1 MGEPGEQGWR
11 ARIMRRVM
19 SHNRWIF
26 HALSTTLHAMT
37 AEPQRFVHLRQALIL
52 LAMAAA
58 MAVIFALDTLTEY
71 AVAAAVFHTAII
83 LVAVRWFSP
92 RLVIAFTGL
101 CITLTLASFALTPAG
116 AYRTG
121 LINTGISILAIVITA
136 YLGLKMVAA
145 QNAAHAAQ
153 TQLLRITQA
162 TSLGQ
167 VTASI
172 AHEVN
177 QPLAAIVTSGNACQR
192 WLAQQPPN
200 LEKAGQALE
209 RILGDAQRASD
220 VIARIR
226 SMARGEAPSKQKFD
240 LNDAVREMVHLSGAD
255 LNQRSIAMDLQLAP
269 GLAPA
274 WCDRVQFLQVLGNL
288 LLNAMDAMQDTPVV
302 QRRITVAT
310 QSLGQ
315 QLALTVMDAGEGLS
329 MSAKAH
335 LFDAFWTTK
344 RDGMG
349 LGLNICRN
357 MAEANGG
364 RIWATDR
371 EDGRSGVVFHVTI
384 AAFVAAG
391 DAAAGGNRFG

>member
-1 MGEPGEQGWR
+1 MTGESGEQGRR
-11 ARIMRRVM
+11 AHIMRCAM
-19 SHNRWIF
+19 SHNRRIF
-26 HALSTTLHAMT
+26 HVLSTTLHAMT
-37 AEPQRFVHLRQALIL
+37 AEPQRFLHLRQALIL

-83 LVAVRWFSP
+83 LVAVRWFNP
-92 RLVIAFTGL
+92 LLVIAITGL
-101 CITLTLASFALTPAG
+101 CIALTLASFALTPAG

-255 LNQRSIAMDLQLAP
+255 LNQRSIAMDLQLAS

-302 QRRITVAT
+302 QRRIMVAT

-315 QLALTVMDAGEGLS
+315 QLELTVTDAGEGLS
-329 MSAKAH
+329 MSAKSH

-344 RDGMG
+344 REGMG

-371 EDGRSGVVFHVTI
+371 EDDRSGVVFHVTI
-384 AAFVAAG
+384 ASFVAAG
-391 DAAAGGNRFG
+391 DAAGGKKLG

>member
-1 MGEPGEQGWR
+1 MSAVGGQGWR
-11 ARIMRRVM
+11 ARILRHNQRV
-19 SHNRWIF
+19 F
-26 HALSTTLHAMT
+26 HALSSALHAMT
-37 AEPQRFVHLRQALIL
+37 SEPQRFVHLRRALIL
-52 LAMAAA
+52 AGLAATMAA
-58 MAVIFALDTLTEY
+58 IFALDTLTEY
-71 AVAAAVFHTAII
+71 AVAAAVFHTAVI

-92 RLVIAFTGL
+92 RLVIGTTAL
-101 CITLTLASFALTPAG
+101 CIALTLASFALTPAG

-177 QPLAAIVTSGNACQR
+177 QPLAAIVTSGNASQR

-209 RILGDAQRASD
+209 RILGDARRASE

-240 LNDAVREMVHLSGAD
+240 LNEAVREMVNLSGAD
-255 LNQRSIAMDLQLAP
+255 LNQRAIAMDLQLAP

-288 LLNAMDAMQDTPVV
+288 LLNAMDAMQETPAV
-302 QRRITVAT
+302 QRRIAVAT
-310 QSLGQ
+310 QALGQ
-315 QLALTVMDAGEGLS
+315 QLVLTVTDAGEGLS
-329 MSAKAH
+329 PLAKSH
-335 LFDAFWTTK
+335 LFDAFWSTK
-344 RDGMG
+344 REGMG
-349 LGLNICRN
+349 LGLNISRH

-364 RIWATDR
+364 RIWATER
-371 EDGRSGVVFHVTI
+371 EDGHSGAVFHVTI
-384 AAFVAAG
+384 AALVASG
-391 DAAAGGNRFG
+391 DPASGGHKLG

>member
-1 MGEPGEQGWR
+1 MSRVDGQGWR
-11 ARIMRRVM
+11 ARILRHNQRV
-19 SHNRWIF
+19 F
-26 HALSTTLHAMT
+26 HALSSPLHAMT
-37 AEPQRFVHLRQALIL
+37 AEPQRFVHLRRALIL
-52 LAMAAA
+52 AGMAAT
-58 MAVIFALDTLTEY
+58 MAAIFALDTLTEY
-71 AVAAAVFHTAII
+71 AVAAAVFHTAVI

-92 RLVIAFTGL
+92 RLVIGVTAL
-101 CITLTLASFALTPAG
+101 CIALTLASFALTPAG

-209 RILGDAQRASD
+209 RILGDARRASE

-240 LNDAVREMVHLSGAD
+240 LNEAVREMVNLSGAD
-255 LNQRSIAMDLQLAP
+255 LNQRAIAMDLQLAS

-288 LLNAMDAMQDTPVV
+288 LLNAMDAMQDTAAV
-302 QRRITVAT
+302 QRRIAVAT
-310 QSLGQ
+310 QALGQ
-315 QLALTVMDAGEGLS
+315 QLVLTVTDAGEGLS
-329 MSAKAH
+329 PQAKSH

-344 RDGMG
+344 REGMG
-349 LGLNICRN
+349 LGLNISRH

-371 EDGRSGVVFHVTI
+371 EDGRRGAVFHVTI
-384 AAFVAAG
+384 AAFVAPREP
-391 DAAAGGNRFG
+391 AAGGHQLG

>member
-1 MGEPGEQGWR
+1 MSAVGGQGWR
-11 ARIMRRVM
+11 ARILRHNQRV
-19 SHNRWIF
+19 F
-26 HALSTTLHAMT
+26 HALSSALHAMT
-37 AEPQRFVHLRQALIL
+37 SEPQRFVHLRRALIL
-52 LAMAAA
+52 AGLAATMAA
-58 MAVIFALDTLTEY
+58 IFALDTLTEY
-71 AVAAAVFHTAII
+71 AVAAAVFHTAVI

-92 RLVIAFTGL
+92 RLVIGVTAL
-101 CITLTLASFALTPAG
+101 CIALTLASFALTPAG

-162 TSLGQ
+162 ISLGQ

-209 RILGDAQRASD
+209 RILGDARRASE

-226 SMARGEAPSKQKFD
+226 SMARGEGPSKQKFD
-240 LNDAVREMVHLSGAD
+240 LNEAVREMVNLSGAD

-288 LLNAMDAMQDTPVV
+288 LLNAMDAMQDTAAV
-302 QRRITVAT
+302 QRRISVAT
-310 QSLGQ
+310 QALGQ
-315 QLALTVMDAGEGLS
+315 QLVLTVTDAGEGLS
-329 MSAKAH
+329 LQAKSH

-344 RDGMG
+344 REGMG
-349 LGLNICRN
+349 LGLNISRH

-371 EDGRSGVVFHVTI
+371 EDGRCGAVFHVSI
-384 AAFVAAG
+384 AAFVAPG
-391 DAAAGGNRFG
+391 EPAAGGHQLG

>member
-1 MGEPGEQGWR
+1 MSAVGGQGWR
-11 ARIMRRVM
+11 ARILRHNQRV
-19 SHNRWIF
+19 F
-26 HALSTTLHAMT
+26 HALSSALHAMT
-37 AEPQRFVHLRQALIL
+37 SEPQRFVHLRRALIL
-52 LAMAAA
+52 AGLAATMAA
-58 MAVIFALDTLTEY
+58 IFALDTLTEY
-71 AVAAAVFHTAII
+71 AVAAAVFHTAVI

-92 RLVIAFTGL
+92 RLVIGVTAL
-101 CITLTLASFALTPAG
+101 CIALTLASFALTPAG

-162 TSLGQ
+162 ISLGQ

-209 RILGDAQRASD
+209 RILGDARRASE

-226 SMARGEAPSKQKFD
+226 SMVRGEGPSKQKFD
-240 LNDAVREMVHLSGAD
+240 LNEAVREMVNLSGAD
-255 LNQRSIAMDLQLAP
+255 LNQRAIAMDLQLTP

-288 LLNAMDAMQDTPVV
+288 LLNAMDAMQDTAAV
-302 QRRITVAT
+302 QRRISVAT
-310 QSLGQ
+310 QALGQ
-315 QLALTVMDAGEGLS
+315 QLVLTVTDAGEGLS
-329 MSAKAH
+329 LQAKSH

-344 RDGMG
+344 REGMG
-349 LGLNICRN
+349 LGLNISRH

-371 EDGRSGVVFHVTI
+371 EDGRCGAVFHVSI
-384 AAFVAAG
+384 AAFVAPG
-391 DAAAGGNRFG
+391 EPAAGGQQLG

>member
-1 MGEPGEQGWR
+1 MSGPGWR
-11 ARIMRRVM
+11 AGILRHNRRV
-19 SHNRWIF
+19 F
-26 HALSTTLHAMT
+26 HALSTALQSMT
-37 AEPQRFVHLRQALIL
+37 AEPRRFLHLRRALIL
-52 LAMAAA
+52 AAMAAA
-58 MAVIFALDTLTEY
+58 MAAIFALDTLTEY

-92 RLVIAFTGL
+92 RLVIGITAL
-101 CITLTLASFALTPAG
+101 CIALTLASFALTPVG

-200 LEKAGQALE
+200 LDKAGQALE

-240 LNDAVREMVHLSGAD
+240 LNEAVREMVHLSGAD
-255 LNQRSIAMDLQLAP
+255 LNQRAIALELQLAP

-288 LLNAMDAMQDTPVV
+288 LLNAMDAMREMPAA
-302 QRRITVAT
+302 QRRIAVAT
-310 QSLGQ
+310 QALGQ
-315 QLALTVMDAGEGLS
+315 QLVLTVTDAGAGLS
-329 MSAKAH
+329 PQAKSH

-344 RDGMG
+344 SDGMG
-349 LGLNICRN
+349 LGLNISRH

-364 RIWATDR
+364 RIWATER
-371 EDGRSGVVFHVTI
+371 EDGRSGAVFHVTI
-384 AAFVAAG
+384 AAFMAAG
-391 DAAAGGNRFG
+391 ETLAGGNRLG

>member
-1 MGEPGEQGWR
+1 MSAVGGQGWR
-11 ARIMRRVM
+11 ARILRHNQRV
-19 SHNRWIF
+19 F
-26 HALSTTLHAMT
+26 HALSSALHAMT
-37 AEPQRFVHLRQALIL
+37 AESQRFVHLRRTLIL
-52 LAMAAA
+52 AGLAATMAA
-58 MAVIFALDTLTEY
+58 IFALDTLTEY
-71 AVAAAVFHTAII
+71 AVAAAVFHTAVI

-92 RLVIAFTGL
+92 RLVIGVTAL
-101 CITLTLASFALTPAG
+101 CIALTLASFALTPAG

-209 RILGDAQRASD
+209 RILGDARRASE

-226 SMARGEAPSKQKFD
+226 SMARGEGPSKQKFD
-240 LNDAVREMVHLSGAD
+240 LNEAVREMVNLSGAD

-288 LLNAMDAMQDTPVV
+288 LLNAMDAMQDTAAV
-302 QRRITVAT
+302 QRRISVAT
-310 QSLGQ
+310 QALGQ
-315 QLALTVMDAGEGLS
+315 QLVLTVTDAGEGLS
-329 MSAKAH
+329 LQAKSH

-344 RDGMG
+344 REGMG
-349 LGLNICRN
+349 LGLNISRH

-371 EDGRSGVVFHVTI
+371 EDGRCGAVFHVSI
-384 AAFVAAG
+384 AAFVAPG
-391 DAAAGGNRFG
+391 EPAAGGHQLG

>member
-26 HALSTTLHAMT
+26 HALSTTLHAMI

-92 RLVIAFTGL
+92 RLVIAITGL

-153 TQLLRITQA
+153 TQLLRITHPRRNRHPEC
-162 TSLGQ
+162 G
-167 VTASI
+167 
-172 AHEVN
+172 
-177 QPLAAIVTSGNACQR
+177 P
-192 WLAQQPPN
+192 
-200 LEKAGQALE
+200 
-209 RILGDAQRASD
+209 
-220 VIARIR
+220 R
-226 SMARGEAPSKQKFD
+226 S
-240 LNDAVREMVHLSGAD
+240 
-255 LNQRSIAMDLQLAP
+255 
-269 GLAPA
+269 
-274 WCDRVQFLQVLGNL
+274 
-288 LLNAMDAMQDTPVV
+288 
-302 QRRITVAT
+302 
-310 QSLGQ
+310 
-315 QLALTVMDAGEGLS
+315 
-329 MSAKAH
+329 
-335 LFDAFWTTK
+335 
-344 RDGMG
+344 
-349 LGLNICRN
+349 
-357 MAEANGG
+357 
-364 RIWATDR
+364 TDP
-371 EDGRSGVVFHVTI
+371 
-384 AAFVAAG
+384 VAAHHSGHQPGTG
-391 DAAAGGNRFG
+391 DGLDRP

>member
-1 MGEPGEQGWR
+1 MSAVGGQGWR
-11 ARIMRRVM
+11 ARILRHNQRV
-19 SHNRWIF
+19 F
-26 HALSTTLHAMT
+26 HALSSALHAMT
-37 AEPQRFVHLRQALIL
+37 SEPQRFVHLRRALIL
-52 LAMAAA
+52 AGLAATMAA
-58 MAVIFALDTLTEY
+58 IFALDTLTEY
-71 AVAAAVFHTAII
+71 AVAAAVFHTAVI

-92 RLVIAFTGL
+92 RLVIGVTAL
-101 CITLTLASFALTPAG
+101 CIALTLASFALTPAG

-209 RILGDAQRASD
+209 RILGDARRASE

-226 SMARGEAPSKQKFD
+226 SMARGEGPSKQKFD
-240 LNDAVREMVHLSGAD
+240 LNEAVREMVNLSGAD

-288 LLNAMDAMQDTPVV
+288 LLNAMDAMQDTAAV
-302 QRRITVAT
+302 QRRISVAT
-310 QSLGQ
+310 QALGQ
-315 QLALTVMDAGEGLS
+315 QLVLTVTDAGEGLS
-329 MSAKAH
+329 LQAKSH

-344 RDGMG
+344 REGMG
-349 LGLNICRN
+349 LGLNISRH

-371 EDGRSGVVFHVTI
+371 EDGRCGAVFHVSI
-384 AAFVAAG
+384 AAFVAPG
-391 DAAAGGNRFG
+391 EPAAGGHQLG

>member
-1 MGEPGEQGWR
+1 MSAVGGQGWR
-11 ARIMRRVM
+11 ARILRHNQRV
-19 SHNRWIF
+19 F
-26 HALSTTLHAMT
+26 HALSSALHAMT
-37 AEPQRFVHLRQALIL
+37 SEPQRFVHLRRALIL
-52 LAMAAA
+52 AGLAATMAA
-58 MAVIFALDTLTEY
+58 IFALDTLTEY
-71 AVAAAVFHTAII
+71 AVAAAVFHTAVI

-92 RLVIAFTGL
+92 RLVIGVTAL
-101 CITLTLASFALTPAG
+101 CIALTLASFALTPAG

-200 LEKAGQALE
+200 LEKADQALE
-209 RILGDAQRASD
+209 RILGDARRASE

-226 SMARGEAPSKQKFD
+226 SMARGEGPSKQKFD
-240 LNDAVREMVHLSGAD
+240 LNEAVREMVNLSGAD
-255 LNQRSIAMDLQLAP
+255 LNQRAIAMDLQLAP

-288 LLNAMDAMQDTPVV
+288 LLNAMDAMQDTAAV
-302 QRRITVAT
+302 QRRISVAT
-310 QSLGQ
+310 QALGQ
-315 QLALTVMDAGEGLS
+315 QLVLTVTDAGEGLS
-329 MSAKAH
+329 LQAKSH

-344 RDGMG
+344 REGMG
-349 LGLNICRN
+349 LGLNISRH

-371 EDGRSGVVFHVTI
+371 EGGRCGAVFHVSI
-384 AAFVAAG
+384 AAFVAPG
-391 DAAAGGNRFG
+391 EPAAGGHQLG

>member
-1 MGEPGEQGWR
+1 
-11 ARIMRRVM
+11 M
-19 SHNRWIF
+19 SHNRRVF
-26 HALSTTLHAMT
+26 HALSTALQAMT
-37 AEPQRFVHLRQALIL
+37 TEPRRFLHLRRALIL
-52 LAMAAA
+52 AAMAAA
-58 MAVIFALDTLTEY
+58 MVAIFALDTLTEY

-92 RLVIAFTGL
+92 RLVIGITAL
-101 CITLTLASFALTPAG
+101 CIALTLASFALTPAG

-145 QNAAHAAQ
+145 QNTAHAAQ

-172 AHEVN
+172 AHEIN

-240 LNDAVREMVHLSGAD
+240 LNEAVREMVHLSGAD
-255 LNQRSIAMDLQLAP
+255 LNQRAIAMDLQLTP

-288 LLNAMDAMQDTPVV
+288 LLNAMDAMQDTPAV
-302 QRRITVAT
+302 QRRIAVAT
-310 QSLGQ
+310 QALGQ
-315 QLALTVMDAGEGLS
+315 QLVLTVTDAGEGLS
-329 MSAKAH
+329 PQAKSH
-335 LFDAFWTTK
+335 LFDAFWTSK
-344 RDGMG
+344 SEGMG
-349 LGLNICRN
+349 LGLNISRH

-371 EDGRSGVVFHVTI
+371 EDGRRGAVFHVTI
-384 AAFVAAG
+384 SAFVAPG
-391 DAAAGGNRFG
+391 EPVAGGHKLG

>member
-1 MGEPGEQGWR
+1 MSAVGGQGWR
-11 ARIMRRVM
+11 ARILRHNQRV
-19 SHNRWIF
+19 F
-26 HALSTTLHAMT
+26 HALSSALHAMT
-37 AEPQRFVHLRQALIL
+37 AEPQRFVHLRRTLIL
-52 LAMAAA
+52 AGLAATMAA
-58 MAVIFALDTLTEY
+58 IFALDTLTEY
-71 AVAAAVFHTAII
+71 AVAAAVFHTAVI

-92 RLVIAFTGL
+92 RLVIGVTAL
-101 CITLTLASFALTPAG
+101 CIALTLASFALTPAG

-209 RILGDAQRASD
+209 RILGDARRASD

-226 SMARGEAPSKQKFD
+226 SMARGEGPSKQKFD
-240 LNDAVREMVHLSGAD
+240 LNEAVREMVNLSGAD

-288 LLNAMDAMQDTPVV
+288 LLNAMDAMQDTAAV
-302 QRRITVAT
+302 QRRISVAT
-310 QSLGQ
+310 QALGQ
-315 QLALTVMDAGEGLS
+315 QLVLTVTDAGEGLS
-329 MSAKAH
+329 LQAKSH

-344 RDGMG
+344 REGMG
-349 LGLNICRN
+349 LGLNISRH

-371 EDGRSGVVFHVTI
+371 EDGRCGAVFHVSV
-384 AAFVAAG
+384 AAFVAPG
-391 DAAAGGNRFG
+391 EPAAGGHQLG

>member
-1 MGEPGEQGWR
+1 MSAVGGQGWR
-11 ARIMRRVM
+11 ARILRHNQRV
-19 SHNRWIF
+19 F
-26 HALSTTLHAMT
+26 HALSSALHAMT
-37 AEPQRFVHLRQALIL
+37 SEPQRFVHLRRALIL
-52 LAMAAA
+52 AGLAATMAA
-58 MAVIFALDTLTEY
+58 IFALDTLTEY
-71 AVAAAVFHTAII
+71 AVAAAVFHTAVI

-92 RLVIAFTGL
+92 RLVIGVTAL
-101 CITLTLASFALTPAG
+101 CIALTLASFALTPAG

-162 TSLGQ
+162 ISLGQ

-209 RILGDAQRASD
+209 RILGDARRASE

-226 SMARGEAPSKQKFD
+226 SMARGEGPSKQKFD
-240 LNDAVREMVHLSGAD
+240 LNEAVREMVNLSGAD
-255 LNQRSIAMDLQLAP
+255 LNQRAIAMDLQLAP

-288 LLNAMDAMQDTPVV
+288 LLNAMDAMQDTAAV
-302 QRRITVAT
+302 QRRISVAT
-310 QSLGQ
+310 QALGQ
-315 QLALTVMDAGEGLS
+315 QLVLTVTDAGEGLS
-329 MSAKAH
+329 LQAKSH

-344 RDGMG
+344 REGMG
-349 LGLNICRN
+349 LGLNISRH

-371 EDGRSGVVFHVTI
+371 EDGRCGAVFHVSI
-384 AAFVAAG
+384 AAFVAPG
-391 DAAAGGNRFG
+391 EPAAGGHQLG

>member
-1 MGEPGEQGWR
+1 MSGVGSQGWR
-11 ARIMRRVM
+11 ACLLRHNRRV
-19 SHNRWIF
+19 F
-26 HALSTTLHAMT
+26 HALSSALHAMT
-37 AEPQRFVHLRQALIL
+37 AEPQRFLHLRRALIL
-52 LAMAAA
+52 IGMAAA
-58 MAVIFALDTLTEY
+58 MAAVFALDTLTEY

-83 LVAVRWFSP
+83 LVAIRWFSP
-92 RLVIAFTGL
+92 RLVIGTTAL
-101 CITLTLASFALTPAG
+101 CIALTLASFALTPAG

-121 LINTGISILAIVITA
+121 LINTGISILAIAITA

-145 QNAAHAAQ
+145 QNAAHAAR

-192 WLAQQPPN
+192 WLVQQPPN

-209 RILGDAQRASD
+209 RILGDAQRASE

-226 SMARGEAPSKQKFD
+226 SMARGEAPSQQRFD
-240 LNDAVREMVHLSGAD
+240 LNDAVREMAQLSGAE
-255 LNQRSIAMDLQLAP
+255 LSQRAVALELQLAP

-274 WCDRVQFLQVLGNL
+274 WCDRVQFQQILGNL
-288 LLNAMDAMQDTPVV
+288 LLNAMDAMRKTPAA
-302 QRRITVAT
+302 QRRVAVAT
-310 QSLGQ
+310 HALGQ
-315 QLALTVMDAGEGLS
+315 QLVLTVTDAGEGLS
-329 MSAKAH
+329 PQAKSH

-344 RDGMG
+344 SDGMG
-349 LGLNICRN
+349 LGLNISRH

-364 RIWATDR
+364 RIWATER
-371 EDGRSGVVFHVTI
+371 QDGRSGAVFHVTI
-384 AAFVAAG
+384 ACHAAWREENKIG
-391 DAAAGGNRFG
+391 

>member
-1 MGEPGEQGWR
+1 
-11 ARIMRRVM
+11 
-19 SHNRWIF
+19 
-26 HALSTTLHAMT
+26 MT
-37 AEPQRFVHLRQALIL
+37 VEPQRFVHLRRALIL
-52 LAMAAA
+52 AGMAAT
-58 MAVIFALDTLTEY
+58 MAAIFALDTLTEY

-92 RLVIAFTGL
+92 RLVIGVTAL
-101 CITLTLASFALTPAG
+101 CIALTLASFALTPAG

-177 QPLAAIVTSGNACQR
+177 QPLAAIVTSGNASQR

-209 RILGDAQRASD
+209 RILGDARRASE

-226 SMARGEAPSKQKFD
+226 SMARGEGPSKQKFD
-240 LNDAVREMVHLSGAD
+240 LNEAVREMVNLSGAD

-288 LLNAMDAMQDTPVV
+288 LLNAMDAMQDTPAV
-302 QRRITVAT
+302 QRRIAVAT
-310 QSLGQ
+310 QALGQ
-315 QLALTVMDAGEGLS
+315 QLVLTVTDGGEGLS
-329 MSAKAH
+329 PQAKSH

-344 RDGMG
+344 REGMG
-349 LGLNICRN
+349 LGLNISRH

-371 EDGRSGVVFHVTI
+371 EDGRRGAVFHVTI
-384 AAFVAAG
+384 AAFVAPAEP
-391 DAAAGGNRFG
+391 ASGGHQLG

>member
-1 MGEPGEQGWR
+1 MGESGEQGWR
-11 ARIMRRVM
+11 ARIMRRVI
-19 SHNRWIF
+19 SHNRRIF

-37 AEPQRFVHLRQALIL
+37 AEPRRFLHLRQALIL

-83 LVAVRWFSP
+83 LVAVRWFSQ
-92 RLVIAFTGL
+92 RLVIGITAL
-101 CITLTLASFALTPAG
+101 CIALTLASFALTPAG

-255 LNQRSIAMDLQLAP
+255 LNQRSIAMDLQLAS

-288 LLNAMDAMQDTPVV
+288 LLNAMDAMQDTPAA

-315 QLALTVMDAGEGLS
+315 QLALTVTDAGEGLS
-329 MSAKAH
+329 MPAQSH

-344 RDGMG
+344 SEGMG
-349 LGLNICRN
+349 LGLNISRH

-371 EDGRSGVVFHVTI
+371 EDGRRGAVFHVTI
-384 AAFVAAG
+384 AAFVTAG

>member
-1 MGEPGEQGWR
+1 MGESGGQGWR
-11 ARIMRRVM
+11 ARAMSCAM
-19 SHNRWIF
+19 SHNRRIF
-26 HALSTTLHAMT
+26 HVLSTTLHAMT
-37 AEPQRFVHLRQALIL
+37 AEPQRSLHLRQALIL

-83 LVAVRWFSP
+83 LVAVRWFNP
-92 RLVIAFTGL
+92 RLVIAITGL
-101 CITLTLASFALTPAG
+101 CIALTLASFALTPAG

-255 LNQRSIAMDLQLAP
+255 LNQRSIAMDLQLAS

-302 QRRITVAT
+302 QRRIMVAT

-315 QLALTVMDAGEGLS
+315 QLELTVTDAGEGLS
-329 MSAKAH
+329 MSAKSH

-344 RDGMG
+344 REGMG

-371 EDGRSGVVFHVTI
+371 EDDRSGVVFHVTI
-384 AAFVAAG
+384 ASFVAAG
-391 DAAAGGNRFG
+391 DAAGGKKLG

>member
-1 MGEPGEQGWR
+1 VISAVGGTRWR
-11 ARIMRRVM
+11 ARILRHNRRV
-19 SHNRWIF
+19 F
-26 HALSTTLHAMT
+26 QALNSALHAMT
-37 AEPQRFVHLRQALIL
+37 AEPQRFLHLRRALIL
-52 LAMAAA
+52 AALAAA
-58 MAVIFALDTLTEY
+58 MAAIFALDTLTEY
-71 AVAAAVFHTAII
+71 AVAAAVFHTAVI
-83 LVAVRWFSP
+83 LVAVRWF
-92 RLVIAFTGL
+92 RQRVVIGVTAL
-101 CITLTLASFALTPAG
+101 CIALTLASFALTPAG

-209 RILGDAQRASD
+209 RILSDARRASE
-220 VIARIR
+220 VIERIR

-240 LNDAVREMVHLSGAD
+240 LNEAVREMVNLSGAD
-255 LNQRSIAMDLQLAP
+255 LNLRAIAMDLQLSP

-288 LLNAMDAMQDTPVV
+288 LLNAMDAMQDTPAVR
-302 QRRITVAT
+302 RRIAVAT
-310 QSLGQ
+310 QALGQ
-315 QLALTVMDAGEGLS
+315 QLVLTVTDAGEGLS
-329 MSAKAH
+329 PLAKRH
-335 LFDAFWTTK
+335 LFDAFWSTK
-344 RDGMG
+344 HEGMG
-349 LGLNICRN
+349 LGLSISRDI
-357 MAEANGG
+357 AEANGG
-364 RIWATDR
+364 RIWATER
-371 EDGRSGVVFHVTI
+371 EDGHSGAVFHVTI
-384 AAFVAAG
+384 AAFVAPG
-391 DAAAGGNRFG
+391 ELAAGGHKLG

>member
-1 MGEPGEQGWR
+1 MSAVGGQGWR
-11 ARIMRRVM
+11 ARILRHNQRV
-19 SHNRWIF
+19 F
-26 HALSTTLHAMT
+26 HALSSALHAMT
-37 AEPQRFVHLRQALIL
+37 AEPQRFVHLRRALIL
-52 LAMAAA
+52 AGLAATMAA
-58 MAVIFALDTLTEY
+58 IFALDTLTEY
-71 AVAAAVFHTAII
+71 AVAAAVFHTAVI

-92 RLVIAFTGL
+92 RLVIGVTAL
-101 CITLTLASFALTPAG
+101 CIALTLASFALTPAG

-209 RILGDAQRASD
+209 RILGDARRASD

-226 SMARGEAPSKQKFD
+226 SMARGEGPSKQKFD
-240 LNDAVREMVHLSGAD
+240 LNEAVREMVNLSGAD

-288 LLNAMDAMQDTPVV
+288 LLNAMDAMQDTAAV
-302 QRRITVAT
+302 QRRISVAT
-310 QSLGQ
+310 QALGQ
-315 QLALTVMDAGEGLS
+315 QLVLTVTDAGEGLS
-329 MSAKAH
+329 LQAKSH

-344 RDGMG
+344 REGMG
-349 LGLNICRN
+349 LGLNISRH

-371 EDGRSGVVFHVTI
+371 EDGRCGAVFHVSI
-384 AAFVAAG
+384 AAFVAPG
-391 DAAAGGNRFG
+391 EPAAGGHQLG

>member
-1 MGEPGEQGWR
+1 MSAVGGQGWR
-11 ARIMRRVM
+11 ARILRHNQRV
-19 SHNRWIF
+19 F
-26 HALSTTLHAMT
+26 HALSSALHAMT
-37 AEPQRFVHLRQALIL
+37 SEPQRFVHLRRALIL
-52 LAMAAA
+52 AGLAATMAA
-58 MAVIFALDTLTEY
+58 IFALDTLNEY
-71 AVAAAVFHTAII
+71 AVAAAVFHTAVI

-92 RLVIAFTGL
+92 RLVIGVTAL
-101 CITLTLASFALTPAG
+101 CIALTLASFALTPAG

-121 LINTGISILAIVITA
+121 LIKTGISILAIVITA

-162 TSLGQ
+162 ISLGQ

-209 RILGDAQRASD
+209 RILGDARRASE

-226 SMARGEAPSKQKFD
+226 SMARGEGPSKQKFD
-240 LNDAVREMVHLSGAD
+240 LNEAVREMVNLSGAD
-255 LNQRSIAMDLQLAP
+255 LNQRAIAMDLQLAP

-288 LLNAMDAMQDTPVV
+288 LLNAMDAMQDTAAV
-302 QRRITVAT
+302 QRRISVAT
-310 QSLGQ
+310 QALGQ
-315 QLALTVMDAGEGLS
+315 QLVLTVTDAGEGLS
-329 MSAKAH
+329 LQAKSH

-344 RDGMG
+344 REGMG
-349 LGLNICRN
+349 LGLNISRH

-371 EDGRSGVVFHVTI
+371 EDGRCGAVFHVSI
-384 AAFVAAG
+384 AAFVAPG
-391 DAAAGGNRFG
+391 EPAAGGHQLG

>member
-1 MGEPGEQGWR
+1 
-11 ARIMRRVM
+11 M
-19 SHNRWIF
+19 SHNRRIF
-26 HALSTTLHAMT
+26 HVLGTTLHAMT
-37 AEPQRFVHLRQALIL
+37 AEPQRFLHLRQALIL

-83 LVAVRWFSP
+83 LVAVRWFNP
-92 RLVIAFTGL
+92 RLVIAITGL
-101 CITLTLASFALTPAG
+101 CIALTLASFALTPAG

-255 LNQRSIAMDLQLAP
+255 LNQRSIAMDLQLAS

-302 QRRITVAT
+302 QRRIMVAT

-315 QLALTVMDAGEGLS
+315 QLELTVTDAGEGLS
-329 MSAKAH
+329 MSAKSH

-344 RDGMG
+344 REGMG

-371 EDGRSGVVFHVTI
+371 EDDRSGVVFHVTI
-384 AAFVAAG
+384 ASFVAAG
-391 DAAAGGNRFG
+391 DAAGGKKLG